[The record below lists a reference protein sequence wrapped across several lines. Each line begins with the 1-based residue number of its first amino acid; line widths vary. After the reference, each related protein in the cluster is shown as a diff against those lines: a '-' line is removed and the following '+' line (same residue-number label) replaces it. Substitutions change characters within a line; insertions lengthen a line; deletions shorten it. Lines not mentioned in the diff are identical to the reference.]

1 MAEWWGVNSEVKRQ
15 DFCLVGTLSTAGFDE
30 ANCYFGEAHMA
41 RHWGWPLGSSQQETD
56 NFSPATFKELNPANN
71 LGKGL
76 EAGLFPTEPSDEIT
90 GNTLIA
96 TLWDTEA
103 EDPAKLLAG
112 FWPTDI
118 MK

>member
-1 MAEWWGVNSEVKRQ
+1 
-15 DFCLVGTLSTAGFDE
+15 
-30 ANCYFGEAHMA
+30 MA
-41 RHWGWPLGSSQQETD
+41 RRWGWPLGSSQQETD